1 MKKLLALFA
10 LICLCALSA
19 PALGDAIVT
28 EGVLIFNDAEAA
40 CYTSA
45 DLGGT
50 VKQMR
55 AKARFYG
62 GGACALIAT
71 PNYPDT
77 VDAITGRSIH
87 VVFDAHGYFL
97 GFYENG
103 ALKDVKTGEYTL
115 DLTGEKTYSFGWSV
129 SGRTITLTLPTG
141 KTVKYTGDQVKA
153 CGGQYAVWE
162 HYMTGDDLLAGTG
175 PAYTGIR
182 GVGQT
187 SLRDDFKTD
196 GELTN
201 APTGQEYILFSN

>member
-1 MKKLLALFA
+1 MKNKHFSG
-10 LICLCALSA
+10 IM
-19 PALGDAIVT
+19 PAFI
-28 EGVLIFNDAEAA
+28 
-40 CYTSA
+40 
-45 DLGGT
+45 
-50 VKQMR
+50 
-55 AKARFYG
+55 
-62 GGACALIAT
+62 T
-71 PNYPDT
+71 P
-77 VDAITGRSIH
+77 
-87 VVFDAHGYFL
+87 FD
-97 GFYENG
+97 ENG

-162 HYMTGDDLLAGTG
+162 QYMTEDDLLAGTG